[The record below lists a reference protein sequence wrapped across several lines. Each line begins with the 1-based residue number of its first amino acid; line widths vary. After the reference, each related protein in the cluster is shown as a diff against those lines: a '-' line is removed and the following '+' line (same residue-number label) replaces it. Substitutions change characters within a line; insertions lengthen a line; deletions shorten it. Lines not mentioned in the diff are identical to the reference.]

1 MSASVS
7 VLAPVQVLARR
18 LSARTNDDGLVDG
31 MPAHADEDEGFGNDL
46 GVGVMGRVTSVRS

>member
-1 MSASVS
+1 MS
-7 VLAPVQVLARR
+7 VLALVQVLAGR

-46 GVGVMGRVTSVRS
+46 GMGGDGKGD